1 LLLYF
6 FVLFCLLVL
15 RNVYVIW
22 FMMEVM
28 FLLFLVYVI
37 RREIKDAGLVIYFFF
52 QSVVSL
58 ILFISLLVGVDKIL
72 FLLLRAK
79 LGLFP
84 FFYWIVIVRVKV
96 RLLGNLF
103 IMRLQKIRVFWMLWL
118 VMKASLRFIYI
129 LSYLRI
135 FFVIVNLILIRDL
148 WLLLVYSSIANT
160 GIIVLGIFGDK
171 YMFIIFLYLV
181 MIFLII
187 YLILKLDSYIELL
200 LLVFFFMVIPPFV
213 LFFMKFFFFVRL
225 DFGLKIGLVFVVF
238 DVFVLIYYFRIVFIK
253 FLLMD
258 LGVIVYLLNI
268 FLVCLILFF
277 RNCVALIVFY

>member
-1 LLLYF
+1 
-6 FVLFCLLVL
+6 
-15 RNVYVIW
+15 
-22 FMMEVM
+22 
-28 FLLFLVYVI
+28 
-37 RREIKDAGLVIYFFF
+37 
-52 QSVVSL
+52 
-58 ILFISLLVGVDKIL
+58 
-72 FLLLRAK
+72 
-79 LGLFP
+79 
-84 FFYWIVIVRVKV
+84 
-96 RLLGNLF
+96 
-103 IMRLQKIRVFWMLWL
+103 
-118 VMKASLRFIYI
+118 MKASLRFIYI

-225 DFGLKIGLVFVVF
+225 DFGLKIGLAFVVF

-253 FLLMD
+253 FLLID

-277 RNCVALIVFY
+277 RN